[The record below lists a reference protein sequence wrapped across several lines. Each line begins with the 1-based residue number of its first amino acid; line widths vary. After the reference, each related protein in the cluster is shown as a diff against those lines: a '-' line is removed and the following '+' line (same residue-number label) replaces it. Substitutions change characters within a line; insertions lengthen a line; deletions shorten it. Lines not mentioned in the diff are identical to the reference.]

1 MRCIC
6 HVEITKMS
14 KTIEHIGIVKQL
26 REGYADILIIQ
37 NSACS
42 GCHAKSACTA
52 ADSAEKIIEV
62 PYFQNDLKIGQQ
74 VTVVGAKSMG
84 WKAVGYAFVLP
95 FILLMAMLIGV
106 GEVTGDELKAGIC
119 ALSVL
124 LPYYLILYL
133 LRNKMKSKF
142 TFTLRK

>member
-1 MRCIC
+1 
-6 HVEITKMS
+6 MS

-62 PYFQNDLKIGQQ
+62 PYFDNDLRLNQQ
-74 VTVVGAKSMG
+74 VTVVGSKTMG
-84 WKAVGYAFVLP
+84 WKAVGYAFILP
-95 FILLMAMLIGV
+95 FLLLMIVLIIV
-106 GEVTGDELKAGIC
+106 VEQTGDELMAGLS
-119 ALSVL
+119 ALAVL
-124 LPYYLILYL
+124 IPYYLILYL
-133 LRNKMKSKF
+133 LRNKMKSNF
-142 TFTLRK
+142 TFTLKK